1 MIYFYLF
8 KKMKIFIHDNTKIVQ
23 FVGIYNIIIN
33 YFTIPII
40 SFRNE
45 NLQYIGTIK
54 NNYVFDPYIDIFLL
68 IQCFI
73 KIFQLISFEVIATIL
88 IGFSP

>member
-54 NNYVFDPYIDIFLL
+54 TIIYATNTLTFFINPVFYKNIPTHLL
-68 IQCFI
+68 
-73 KIFQLISFEVIATIL
+73 
-88 IGFSP
+88 